1 MLTERLQRL
10 ISSAF
15 AQEVR
20 LRTTSASEILVQVP
34 FHFPDGDGFL
44 VYIRQLADGS
54 YELTDKA
61 NTLLHLSYH
70 VDTDRLGEGAR
81 AAIFEGIRSR
91 HGVQERQGE
100 LVARSPTE
108 ELLGSAVFNFVHALI
123 QVADLRFLEREIVRS
138 TFRDDFERLVL
149 ERFSDR
155 AIKDYT
161 DPVHDA
167 DGKYPV
173 DFLLNGVTRPVAV
186 FGVLS
191 ETAALKALVTAQQ
204 FISHGTRVRF
214 VAVEEAQE
222 SLTRRTVAWLSDTFD
237 KQFSSLHGNEE
248 AISRYL
254 EEEWQTARQLST
266 IPLLDGTAGN

>member
-1 MLTERLQRL
+1 MLTERIQRL
-10 ISSAF
+10 IDSAF

-20 LRTTSASEILVQVP
+20 LRATSDCEVLVQVP

-44 VYIRQLADGS
+44 VYIRELADGS

-70 VDTDRLGEGAR
+70 GDTDRLREGAR
-81 AAIFEGIRSR
+81 AAIFDAIRSR

-100 LVARSPTE
+100 LVARSRTE
-108 ELLGSAVFNFVHALI
+108 DLLGSAVFNFVHALV
-123 QVADLRFLEREIVRS
+123 QVADLRFLEREVVRS
-138 TFRDDFERLVL
+138 TFREDFEQLVL

-155 AIKDYT
+155 AIKNYT

-173 DFLLNGVTRPVAV
+173 DFLLNGVRRPIAV

-191 ETAALKALVTAQQ
+191 EAAALKALVTAQQ
-204 FISHGTRVRF
+204 FISWRAPMRF

-222 SLTRRTVAWLSDTFD
+222 GLTRRTVAWLSDTFD

-254 EEEWQTARQLST
+254 EEEWETARQLST
-266 IPLLDGTAGN
+266 IPLLGGRADE